1 MVMVAETSVPPLA
14 ADQSPAYDVRLEDLL
29 QGQQEV
35 MDLVLGNASLEDVLN
50 RIVAVVEAAFAPAV
64 CAISLFQRGDGA
76 LQHRIAPNL
85 PADLLAPGAVGNDY
99 LFDPTATSVLSGE
112 RIVVGDFSVD
122 KRWPEHATGVLANG
136 LRSCW
141 VEPIPDCGEGLF
153 GITTLYYPE
162 PREPDAGDERILWTL
177 TSFIGFVISAAQRE
191 AQVRAANE
199 RFAALVSAIPGVVY
213 QRVVKPDGEI
223 RYTYISE
230 GARDLF
236 GVAPEEILADPEALF
251 KTHSPDYKAKFR
263 QRLLAASRALTMW
276 DVEATLVR
284 PDGAKRYTH
293 AIARPNRQ
301 DDGAVVW
308 TGVILDETR
317 TREALIDSL
326 SQGFV
331 LFDAQDRLVMRNSHY
346 VTLYPA
352 LRGVAVPGATYE
364 EVVKFE
370 TACVPDLPDTE
381 LRAQY
386 SERLEQHH
394 KPQTVFER
402 KLDDTRWILVSEQRT
417 RDGGT
422 VVLYTDITTL
432 KNREKQI
439 QHLSLHDGLTGLPNR
454 MMFNQRVEQ
463 ALARAGKRGLSV
475 AVMCLDV
482 DHFKN
487 VNDSLGHVAGDALL
501 KSIGERARECLR
513 EEDTVARL
521 GSDEFG
527 IVVASAD
534 AFEHA
539 TQVASRLLT
548 ELGRPMEF
556 NGNQVVSGISIGI
569 ATSSGEEEGAEQL
582 IKNADLALNRAKTD
596 GRGTFRFFEAE
607 MDARVLARSAL
618 EVDLRQALTKNQF
631 VLHYQPEVDIE
642 THEIVGFEALV
653 RWRHPD
659 LGLVAPSEFIP
670 LAEETGVIMRLGEWV
685 LRQACLDA
693 KRWPD
698 SVRVSVNVSPAQF
711 RNPGLAQLV
720 AEVLDQTTLPPERLE
735 LEITES
741 LLLRDIDGNL
751 GTLEKLKALGIRVA
765 MDDFGTGYSSLGN
778 LRSFPF
784 DKLKID
790 RSFIGDV
797 ETNPDSLAIVKAVLG
812 LGRSLGMATC
822 AEGVESEEQVRRLRA
837 EGCDEAQG
845 YYYSQPKPIEGTRD
859 LLRKGFPAPPGD
871 LTFID

>member
-1 MVMVAETSVPPLA
+1 
-14 ADQSPAYDVRLEDLL
+14 
-29 QGQQEV
+29 
-35 MDLVLGNASLEDVLN
+35 
-50 RIVAVVEAAFAPAV
+50 
-64 CAISLFQRGDGA
+64 
-76 LQHRIAPNL
+76 
-85 PADLLAPGAVGNDY
+85 
-99 LFDPTATSVLSGE
+99 
-112 RIVVGDFSVD
+112 
-122 KRWPEHATGVLANG
+122 
-136 LRSCW
+136 
-141 VEPIPDCGEGLF
+141 
-153 GITTLYYPE
+153 
-162 PREPDAGDERILWTL
+162 
-177 TSFIGFVISAAQRE
+177 
-191 AQVRAANE
+191 
-199 RFAALVSAIPGVVY
+199 
-213 QRVVKPDGEI
+213 
-223 RYTYISE
+223 
-230 GARDLF
+230 
-236 GVAPEEILADPEALF
+236 
-251 KTHSPDYKAKFR
+251 
-263 QRLLAASRALTMW
+263 
-276 DVEATLVR
+276 
-284 PDGAKRYTH
+284 
-293 AIARPNRQ
+293 
-301 DDGAVVW
+301 
-308 TGVILDETR
+308 
-317 TREALIDSL
+317 
-326 SQGFV
+326 
-331 LFDAQDRLVMRNSHY
+331 

-386 SERLEQHH
+386 SERLEQHD

-402 KLDDTRWILVSEQRT
+402 RLDDTRWILVSEQRT

-432 KNREKQI
+432 KHREKQI
-439 QHLSLHDGLTGLPNR
+439 QHLALHDGLTGLPNR
-454 MMFNQRVEQ
+454 RMFNERVEQ
-463 ALARAGKRGLSV
+463 ALARAGKRGLTV

-487 VNDSLGHVAGDALL
+487 VNDSLGHLAGDALL
-501 KSIGERARECLR
+501 KCISERARECLR

-548 ELGRPMEF
+548 TLGRPMEF

-618 EVDLRQALTKNQF
+618 EVDLRQALTKDQF

-653 RWRHPD
+653 RWQHPD
-659 LGLVAPSEFIP
+659 LGVVAPSEFIP

-711 RNPGLAQLV
+711 RNPGLARLV

-751 GTLEKLKALGIRVA
+751 ATLQKLKALGIRVA
-765 MDDFGTGYSSLGN
+765 MDDFGTGYSSLSN
-778 LRSFPF
+778 LRAFPF
-784 DKLKID
+784 DKIKID
-790 RSFIGDV
+790 RSFIKSVHVNDQAA
-797 ETNPDSLAIVKAVLG
+797 AIVRSVLG
-812 LGRSLGMATC
+812 LGRALSLPVL
-822 AEGVESEEQVRRLRA
+822 AEGVETAA
-837 EGCDEAQG
+837 EFEFLVNEDCNEAQG
-845 YYYSQPKPIEGTRD
+845 FLLGRPAAIETFAALTSGEAVTGEDSVVVPMLPKTSA
-859 LLRKGFPAPPGD
+859 LQ
-871 LTFID
+871 